1 MVVFCGGVFVVWDL
15 IRCDVKDRFFNLYGL
30 FVVNLY
36 LVYDMFYVF
45 LVLFIFNDFFLI
57 FML

>member
-45 LVLFIFNDFFLI
+45 FGIVYFF
-57 FML
+57 

>member
-15 IRCDVKDRFFNLYGL
+15 IRCDVKDRYLNLYGL
-30 FVVNLY
+30 FVVNFY

-45 LVLFIFNDFFLI
+45 FGIVYF
-57 FML
+57 

>member
-36 LVYDMFYVF
+36 LVYDMFYG
-45 LVLFIFNDFFLI
+45 FFGI
-57 FML
+57 VYF